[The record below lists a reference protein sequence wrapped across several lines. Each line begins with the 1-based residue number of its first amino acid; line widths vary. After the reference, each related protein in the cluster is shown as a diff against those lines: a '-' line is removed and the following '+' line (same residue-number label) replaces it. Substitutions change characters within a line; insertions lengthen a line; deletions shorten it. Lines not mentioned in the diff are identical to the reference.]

1 MKRLIALLISAA
13 FIFGVS
19 CSNSNE
25 NTSDNQTSAI
35 DYSTMEVV
43 RVENDRIIYDSIE
56 DLEANSD
63 LIVIGTF
70 VEDTKTEY
78 KYGYTA
84 GIEQQ
89 VMINATSTNII
100 SIDKVIIGDAKVS
113 DTITVAQRYGIEE
126 SSGNLITF
134 SDLTPMR
141 KGDQWIFFLSYG
153 ESTGYYWC
161 TSDYSSRF
169 PVPSGQSAT
178 LSRSVN
184 ANTEAQLVS
193 EIEKMTHEDFGV
205 YSDVAP
211 MKDLYYDVITHYDC
225 TLQ

>member
-1 MKRLIALLISAA
+1 MKKLIALLVSVA
-13 FIFGVS
+13 FIFCVS

-25 NTSDNQTSAI
+25 STSDNQTSAI

-43 RVENDRIIYDSIE
+43 RWEADGLFCYDYE
-56 DLEANSD
+56 QLEELSD
-63 LIVIGTF
+63 IAVIGTF
-70 VEDTKTEY
+70 TQDSTTECIMNYDEAFGKDVLTFIYSYNKIKVEKVLKGNVNVGDEI
-78 KYGYTA
+78 TA
-84 GIEQQ
+84 IQACGIH
-89 VMINATSTNII
+89 N
-100 SIDKVIIGDAKVS
+100 DKLV
-113 DTITVAQRYGIEE
+113 
-126 SSGNLITF
+126 TF
-134 SDLTPMR
+134 SDMEPMA
-141 KGDQWIFFLSYG
+141 KGDQWIFFLIYDETYG
-153 ESTGYYWC
+153 GYWC